1 MTYYQIS
8 FTRRKTKAKKSTKKG
23 KRKNKYL
30 VCGQYTNACKLG
42 ANLKG
47 QKAIKFH
54 HNNFKFS

>member
-1 MTYYQIS
+1 M
-8 FTRRKTKAKKSTKKG
+8 KAKTSTKKG
-23 KRKNKYL
+23 KRKNKCL

-47 QKAIKFH
+47 QKNIKFH